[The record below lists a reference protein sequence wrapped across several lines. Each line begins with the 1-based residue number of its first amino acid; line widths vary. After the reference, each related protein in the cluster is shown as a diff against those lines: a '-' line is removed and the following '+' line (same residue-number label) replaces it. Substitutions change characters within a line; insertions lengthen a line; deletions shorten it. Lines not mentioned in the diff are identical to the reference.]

1 MNIFEMATRNKFRFP
16 YKGLISVEDLWDL
29 GQVQLDSIYKNLNKE
44 IKQIQEESLLSAKNS
59 EDAEL
64 QAKIDIVKHIF
75 TVKQQEAIQRS
86 IDAENADK
94 KRRIM
99 EILAQKQDDSLM
111 GKSEDEL
118 RKMLKELDSLI

>member
-29 GQVQLDSIYKNLNKE
+29 GQVQLDLIYKNLNKE

-118 RKMLKELDSLI
+118 RKMLKELES

>member
-118 RKMLKELDSLI
+118 RKMLKELDS

>member
-1 MNIFEMATRNKFRFP
+1 MNVFEMATRNKFRFP

-118 RKMLKELDSLI
+118 RKMLKELES

>member
-29 GQVQLDSIYKNLNKE
+29 SHVQLDSIYKNLNKE

-64 QAKIDIVKHIF
+64 QAKIDIVKYIF

-86 IDAENADK
+86 IDAENAYK

-118 RKMLKELDSLI
+118 RKMLKELDS

>member
-29 GQVQLDSIYKNLNKE
+29 SHVQLDSIYKNLNKE
-44 IKQIQEESLLSAKNS
+44 IKQTQEESLLSAKNS

-64 QAKIDIVKHIF
+64 QAKIDIVKYIF

-86 IDAENADK
+86 IDAENAYK

-99 EILAQKQDDSLM
+99 EILAQKQDDFLM

-118 RKMLKELDSLI
+118 RKMLKELES

>member
-1 MNIFEMATRNKFRFP
+1 MNVFEMATRNKFRFP

-29 GQVQLDSIYKNLNKE
+29 SHVQLDSIYKNLNKE

-64 QAKIDIVKHIF
+64 QAKIDIVKYIF

-86 IDAENADK
+86 IDAENAYK

-118 RKMLKELDSLI
+118 RKMLKELES

>member
-64 QAKIDIVKHIF
+64 QAKIDIVEYIF
-75 TVKQQEAIQRS
+75 TVNQKEAIQRS

-118 RKMLKELDSLI
+118 RKMLKELE

>member
-75 TVKQQEAIQRS
+75 TVKQQEAIQRG

-118 RKMLKELDSLI
+118 RKMLKELE

>member
-64 QAKIDIVKHIF
+64 QAKIDIVKYIF

-118 RKMLKELDSLI
+118 RKMLKELES

>member
-29 GQVQLDSIYKNLNKE
+29 GQVQLDSVYKNLNKE
-44 IKQIQEESLLSAKNS
+44 IKQIREESLLSAKNS

-64 QAKIDIVKHIF
+64 QAKIDIVEYIF
-75 TVKQQEAIQRS
+75 TVKQKEAIQRS
-86 IDAENADK
+86 IDAENAVK
-94 KRRIM
+94 KRHIM

-118 RKMLKELDSLI
+118 RKMLKELES

>member
-1 MNIFEMATRNKFRFP
+1 MDIFEMATRNKFRFP

-29 GQVQLDSIYKNLNKE
+29 NHVQLDSIYKNLNKE

-86 IDAENADK
+86 IDAENAYK

-118 RKMLKELDSLI
+118 RKMLKELES

>member
-64 QAKIDIVKHIF
+64 QAKIDIVKYIF
-75 TVKQQEAIQRS
+75 TVKQQEAIQRG

-118 RKMLKELDSLI
+118 RKMLKELDS

>member
-118 RKMLKELDSLI
+118 RKMLKELES

>member
-75 TVKQQEAIQRS
+75 TVNQQEAIQRS
-86 IDAENADK
+86 IDAENAVK

-99 EILAQKQDDSLM
+99 ETLAQKQDDSLM

-118 RKMLKELDSLI
+118 RKMLKELE

>member
-94 KRRIM
+94 KRRI
-99 EILAQKQDDSLM
+99 ILAQKQDDSLM

-118 RKMLKELDSLI
+118 RKMLKELES

>member
-29 GQVQLDSIYKNLNKE
+29 SHVQLDSIYKNLNKE

-64 QAKIDIVKHIF
+64 QAKIDIVKYIF

-86 IDAENADK
+86 IDAENAYK

-111 GKSEDEL
+111 DKSEDEL
-118 RKMLKELDSLI
+118 RKMLKELDS

>member
-1 MNIFEMATRNKFRFP
+1 MDIFEMATRNKFRFP

-29 GQVQLDSIYKNLNKE
+29 NHVQLDSIYKNLNKE

-64 QAKIDIVKHIF
+64 QAKIDIVKYIF

-86 IDAENADK
+86 IDAENAYK

-118 RKMLKELDSLI
+118 RKMLKELDS

>member
-29 GQVQLDSIYKNLNKE
+29 SQVQLDSIYKNLNKE

-64 QAKIDIVKHIF
+64 QAKIDIVKYIF

-86 IDAENADK
+86 IDAENAYK

-118 RKMLKELDSLI
+118 RKMLKELES

>member
-64 QAKIDIVKHIF
+64 QVKIDIVKHIF

-118 RKMLKELDSLI
+118 RKMLKELES

>member
-29 GQVQLDSIYKNLNKE
+29 SHVQLDSIYKNLNKE
-44 IKQIQEESLLSAKNS
+44 IRQIQEESLLSAKNS

-64 QAKIDIVKHIF
+64 QAKIDIVKYIF

-86 IDAENADK
+86 IDAENAYK

-118 RKMLKELDSLI
+118 RKMLKELDS

>member
-29 GQVQLDSIYKNLNKE
+29 SHVQLDSIYKNLNKE

-64 QAKIDIVKHIF
+64 QAKIDIVKYIF
-75 TVKQQEAIQRS
+75 TIKQQEAIQRS
-86 IDAENADK
+86 IDAENAYK

-118 RKMLKELDSLI
+118 RKMLKELDS

>member
-1 MNIFEMATRNKFRFP
+1 MDIFEMATRNKFRFP

-29 GQVQLDSIYKNLNKE
+29 NHVQLDSIYKNLNKE

-64 QAKIDIVKHIF
+64 QAKIDIVKYIF

-86 IDAENADK
+86 IDAENDYK

-118 RKMLKELDSLI
+118 RKMLKELDS

>member
-64 QAKIDIVKHIF
+64 QAKIDIVKYIF
-75 TVKQQEAIQRS
+75 TVKQQEAIQRG

-118 RKMLKELDSLI
+118 RKMLKELES

>member
-29 GQVQLDSIYKNLNKE
+29 GQVQLDSVYKNLNKE

-64 QAKIDIVKHIF
+64 QAKIDIVEYIF
-75 TVKQQEAIQRS
+75 TVKQKEAIQRS
-86 IDAENADK
+86 IDAENAVK
-94 KRRIM
+94 KRHIM

-118 RKMLKELDSLI
+118 RKMLKELES

>member
-64 QAKIDIVKHIF
+64 QAKIDIVKYIF
-75 TVKQQEAIQRS
+75 TVKQKEAIQRS

-118 RKMLKELDSLI
+118 RKMLKELES

>member
-118 RKMLKELDSLI
+118 RKMLKELE

>member
-16 YKGLISVEDLWDL
+16 CKGLISVEDLWDL

-75 TVKQQEAIQRS
+75 TVKQQEAIRRS

-118 RKMLKELDSLI
+118 RKMLKELE

>member
-29 GQVQLDSIYKNLNKE
+29 SHVQLDSIYKNLNKE
-44 IKQIQEESLLSAKNS
+44 IKQTQEESLLSAKNS

-64 QAKIDIVKHIF
+64 QAKIDIVKYIF

-86 IDAENADK
+86 IDAENAYK

-118 RKMLKELDSLI
+118 RKMLKELDS

>member
-64 QAKIDIVKHIF
+64 QAKIDIVKYIF
-75 TVKQQEAIQRS
+75 TIKQQEAIQRS
-86 IDAENADK
+86 IDAENAEK

-118 RKMLKELDSLI
+118 RKMLKELES

>member
-29 GQVQLDSIYKNLNKE
+29 GQVQLDSIYKNLSKE

-64 QAKIDIVKHIF
+64 QAKIDIVKYIF

-86 IDAENADK
+86 IDAENAYK

-118 RKMLKELDSLI
+118 RKMLKELES

>member
-1 MNIFEMATRNKFRFP
+1 MDIFEMATRNKFRFP

-29 GQVQLDSIYKNLNKE
+29 NHVQLDSIYKNLNKE

-86 IDAENADK
+86 IDAENAYK

-118 RKMLKELDSLI
+118 KKMLKELDS

>member
-86 IDAENADK
+86 IDAENTDK

-118 RKMLKELDSLI
+118 RKMLKELES

>member
-1 MNIFEMATRNKFRFP
+1 M
-16 YKGLISVEDLWDL
+16 
-29 GQVQLDSIYKNLNKE
+29 NKE

-75 TVKQQEAIQRS
+75 TVKQKEAIQRS

-118 RKMLKELDSLI
+118 RKMLKELG

>member
-64 QAKIDIVKHIF
+64 QAKIDIVKYIF

-118 RKMLKELDSLI
+118 RKMLKELDS

>member
-94 KRRIM
+94 KCRIM

-118 RKMLKELDSLI
+118 RKMLKELES